1 MAAGPLP
8 GDDAPNLGE
17 PPRHAVPAKRRRY
30 VVLLRIALP
39 MAALLLAALV
49 VAWPKLQTHE
59 RASFNLQPV
68 SADPKEVEQ
77 LRMVNPRFVGMDAKQ
92 QPYTITALTAT
103 QEHPGADTILL
114 DSPQADIQLES
125 GAWVTVTAQNGRYA
139 QKAQTLDLE
148 GDINVFH
155 DLGYEF
161 HTERAHVDLA
171 SSTVTGDDHVT
182 GHGPSGNIDS
192 EGFMILDRGA
202 TVVFSGSARLLLT
215 PGTQSGLTAPAARS
229 QEQQP

>member
-17 PPRHAVPAKRRRY
+17 PPRHAAVAKRRRY
-30 VVLLRIALP
+30 VVLLRVMLP

-49 VAWPKLQTHE
+49 IAWPKLQTRE
-59 RASFNLQPV
+59 RSSFNLQPV
-68 SADPKEVEQ
+68 TADPTEVEQ
-77 LRMVNPRFVGMDAKQ
+77 LKMVNPRFIGMDAKQ

-103 QEHPGADTILL
+103 QERPGADTILL
-114 DSPQADIQLES
+114 DTPQADIQLES
-125 GAWVTVTAQNGRYA
+125 GAWVTVTAQTGHYA
-139 QKAQTLDLE
+139 QKEQTLDLE

-161 HTERAHVDLA
+161 HTERAHVDLK

-202 TVVFSGSARLLLT
+202 TVVFSGAARLMLM
-215 PGTQSGLTAPAARS
+215 PGAQGGLMGPAPGAKR
-229 QEQQP
+229 

>member
-17 PPRHAVPAKRRRY
+17 PPRRVAAVKRRRY

-49 VAWPKLQTHE
+49 VAWPKLQTRE
-59 RASFNLQPV
+59 RSSFNLQPV

-77 LRMVNPRFVGMDAKQ
+77 LRMVNPRFLGLDAKQ

-103 QEHPGADTILL
+103 QERPGADTILL
-114 DSPQADIQLES
+114 DTPQADIQLET
-125 GAWVTVTAQNGRYA
+125 GAWVTVTAQNGRYS
-139 QKAQTLDLE
+139 QKGQTLDLQ

-161 HTERAHVDLA
+161 HTESAHVDLA
-171 SSTVTGDDHVT
+171 TSTVSGEEHVT

-192 EGFMILDRGA
+192 QGFMILDRGA

-215 PGTQSGLTAPAARS
+215 PGAQGGLTSGGAPAGAK
-229 QEQQP
+229 P